1 MSSKPIFQQAA
12 VAIERGLLFKQAVGA
27 VASALAII
35 YLAGA
40 ELSLV
45 PLLLPAGV
53 LSAYLYFNGDSYS
66 SASYRLEAVSAAIF
80 GALMFISDGSV
91 LDIALSGAIGAA
103 GVRAMKMWSGM

>member
-35 YLAGA
+35 YLTDA
-40 ELSLV
+40 EIS
-45 PLLLPAGV
+45 PGLLLPAGL

-91 LDIALSGAIGAA
+91 VDIALSGAIGAA
-103 GVRAMKMWSGM
+103 GVRAVKMWSGM